1 MDESTQKIRVLN
13 DRLRT
18 QFIGGQ
24 VLLTSGIQALDEV
37 DLVRVVFQVQN
48 FDDFNPDNDPHG
60 EHDFGAVTIGNHKVF
75 WKIDYYDLKMEFGS
89 DDPADESKTR
99 RVMTIMLAEEY

>member
-1 MDESTQKIRVLN
+1 MDESKEKIRMLN

-18 QFIGGQ
+18 MFMGGQ
-24 VLLTSGIQALDEV
+24 VLLTTGIQALDEV

-48 FDDFNPDNDPHG
+48 FDDFNPDNDPYG
-60 EHDFGAVTIGNHKVF
+60 EHDCATLQVGNHKIMF
-75 WKIDYYDLKMEFGS
+75 KIDYYDLKMEFGS